1 MLHVTQA
8 AASVLKSTVQGSDV
22 PKDSGFRFVERP
34 DKPGTLAVEISEQ
47 PEAGDEVI
55 EESGIRIFLP
65 ENVAGELADR
75 TLDIDASADGV
86 ALTIR

>member
-1 MLHVTQA
+1 MLQVTQA
-8 AASVLKSTVQGSDV
+8 AASVLKSTVRGSDV
-22 PKDSGFRFVERP
+22 PEDSGFRFVERP

-65 ENVAGELADR
+65 EKVADELADR
-75 TLDIDASADGV
+75 TLDVDASADGV